1 MSPTVWTP
9 SGTSA
14 TTNIT
19 YSCSGTGTCTCGNCN
34 QEAVTINEPAPIV
47 LTSQTLAIPA
57 IAFNYTQM
65 VPNNTW
71 VIQHNLNFYPN
82 VTVVDS
88 AGTIVEGE
96 IHYTDTN
103 NLTVTFTSAFSGN
116 AYLS

>member
-1 MSPTVWTP
+1 MSPQVWSP

-19 YSCSGTGTCTCGNCN
+19 YSCSGTNTCTCGNCT
-34 QEAVTINEPAPIV
+34 AVTINEPAPIV

-57 IAFNYTQM
+57 IAFHYTQM

-71 VIQHNLNFYPN
+71 TIQHNLNFYPN

-88 AGTIVEGE
+88 AGTNVEGE
-96 IHYTDTN
+96 VRYPN
-103 NLTVTFTSAFSGN
+103 ANQLVVSFQSAFSGD